1 MTILSLQNILLRI
14 PTRERP
20 ILDNVSLDLS
30 SDDFIILLGSNGSG
44 KSSLLKL
51 INGHLLPSE
60 GNVLLHGE
68 SIVKKPIYKRAQSI
82 ATLSQDLSI
91 STFGHL
97 TVLDNCKIAMHRYNT
112 FAFSLS
118 KSQEKAK
125 VTAYLSS
132 FHPHLQE
139 KLNQRT
145 SCLSGGERQALAL
158 AMALCHTPSIL
169 LLDEHTSALDPGMAE
184 KILQLTQKKIMEKKI
199 PTIMTTHRLEDA
211 LLYGNRIIALDQGRV
226 VLDVSKEEK
235 RALTYEKLRSLYH

>member
-1 MTILSLQNILLRI
+1 MTILSLQNILLHI

-20 ILDNVSLDLS
+20 ILDNICLDLH

-51 INGHLLPSE
+51 INGHLLPSK
-60 GNVLLHGE
+60 GDILLHGQ

-97 TVLDNCKIAMHRYNT
+97 SVLDNCKIAMYRYNT
-112 FAFSLS
+112 FSLS
-118 KSQEKAK
+118 RSQEKAK
-125 VTAYLSS
+125 ISAYLSS

-139 KLNQRT
+139 KLHQRT
-145 SCLSGGERQALAL
+145 ACLSGGERQALAL
-158 AMALCHTPSIL
+158 AMALCHTPSFL

-184 KILQLTQKKIMEKKI
+184 KILHLTHTKIMEKKI
-199 PTIMTTHRLEDA
+199 PTIMTTHRLEDG

>member
-1 MTILSLQNILLRI
+1 MTILSLRNILLGI

-20 ILDNVSLDLS
+20 ILDNLSLDVS

-51 INGHLLPSE
+51 INGHLFPSQ
-60 GNVLLHGE
+60 GDVLLHGQ
-68 SIVKKPIYKRAQSI
+68 SIVKKPIYKRARSI

-112 FAFSLS
+112 FSLS
-118 KSQEKAK
+118 RSQEKGKIA
-125 VTAYLSS
+125 AYLSS

-139 KLNQRT
+139 KLHQRT
-145 SCLSGGERQALAL
+145 ACLSGGERQALAL
-158 AMALCHTPSIL
+158 AMALCHTPSFL

-184 KILQLTQKKIMEKKI
+184 KILHLTHTKIIEKKI